1 MFQMTSSWLIV
12 VISIFTIGY
21 NFVKFFELTVIK
33 VNFPC
38 PRLSLTT
45 KFFSPQETLFTHHRG
60 NGSDNI
66 SETNSKSIL
75 VSRYQTPPEI

>member
-1 MFQMTSSWLIV
+1 MKSSWLIV

-38 PRLSLTT
+38 PCPCPYLTT
-45 KFFSPQETLFTHHRG
+45 KLYSPQETLFTHHRG

-75 VSRYQTPPEI
+75 VSLHQTPPEV